1 MRPLPLVE
9 NTRIVL
15 VDDHPLFREGVASA
29 LDLEPD
35 FEIVGQGDDAAAAVR
50 LAHELMPDVMVLDIS
65 MAGGG
70 GLQAARSISAI
81 YPVIKI
87 IMLTVSEAE
96 EDVLGAFKA
105 GARGYV
111 LKGVGGSE
119 IVRIL
124 RSILAGEPY
133 VTPKLAA
140 SLLGEARHIQSKS
153 SAEADLLSEL
163 TRRENE
169 ILELV
174 ALGKSNKEVALVLN
188 LTEKTIK
195 YNMTNI
201 LQKLQVRNRVEAAL
215 LARAG
220 GPISKV

>member
-1 MRPLPLVE
+1 MVE
-9 NTRIVL
+9 PTKIVL
-15 VDDHPLFREGVASA
+15 IDDHPLLREGVAGA
-29 LDLEPD
+29 LANEPDLEV
-35 FEIVGQGDDAAAAVR
+35 VGQGDNADAAIG
-50 LAHELMPDVMVLDIS
+50 LARDLMPDVMLLDIS
-65 MAGGG
+65 MPGGG
-70 GLQAARSISAI
+70 GLRAARAI
-81 YPVIKI
+81 ADLFPVIKI
-87 IMLTVSEAE
+87 IMLTVSESE

-119 IVRIL
+119 IVRIV
-124 RSILAGEPY
+124 RAILAGEPY

-140 SLLGEARHIQSKS
+140 GLLGEARHP
-153 SAEADLLSEL
+153 SAKVPPEADLLSEL
-163 TRRENE
+163 TRRERE

-174 ALGKSNKEVALVLN
+174 AVGQSNKEVGRNLH

-215 LARAG
+215 IARAG
-220 GPISKV
+220 TAAATTET

>member
-1 MRPLPLVE
+1 MVE
-9 NTRIVL
+9 KTRVVL
-15 VDDHPLFREGVASA
+15 VDDHPLLREGVAAA
-29 LDLEPD
+29 LANEPD
-35 FEIVGQGDDAAAAVR
+35 FEVVGQGDDADAAIR
-50 LAHELMPDVMVLDIS
+50 LAQDLMPDVMVLDIS
-65 MAGGG
+65 MPGGG
-70 GLQAARSISAI
+70 GLRAARAI
-81 YPVIKI
+81 ADIFPVIKI
-87 IMLTVSEAE
+87 IMLTVSESE

-119 IVRIL
+119 IVRIV
-124 RSILAGEPY
+124 RAILAGEPY

-140 SLLGEARHIQSKS
+140 GLLGEARHP
-153 SAEADLLSEL
+153 SAKVSPAADLLSEL
-163 TRRENE
+163 TRRERE

-174 ALGKSNKEVALVLN
+174 AVGKSNKEVARNLQ

-215 LARAG
+215 VARTGTAG
-220 GPISKV
+220 VAVDN